1 MKKMREVKKEMKQQ
15 IVEEPEEHPVWK
27 VIKKTVLLMIG
38 LFLFYLVI
46 SYMGIGPEIIDIIHG
61 QIASENIQYN
71 GENYY
76 FTLNATT
83 VLFTPNLYSDILQLY
98 AMNQKTEFIA
108 CLYGTYDNGTYLLN
122 ELAVPEIYSQTVFR
136 VVSAGCNG
144 ALVTLHSH
152 PYKHCLFS
160 EQDIASYNA
169 FAAANDH
176 GLYAMMCEEERFNWI
191 GY

>member
-1 MKKMREVKKEMKQQ
+1 MTLQKKE
-15 IVEEPEEHPVWK
+15 IVEEPEEHPVWNVVK
-27 VIKKTVLLMIG
+27 RTILIMIG
-38 LFLFYLVI
+38 LFLFYLII
-46 SYMGIGPEIIDIIHG
+46 SYVGIGSEIIDIIHG
-61 QIASENIQYN
+61 QLASHKIETD

-76 FTLNATT
+76 FTLNSTT
-83 VLFTPNLYSDILQLY
+83 VIFTKELYSNILGLY

-108 CLYGTYDNGTYLLN
+108 CLYGTYENEIYALN
-122 ELAVPEIYSQTVFR
+122 ELAVPEIYFQSVFR

-160 EQDIASYNA
+160 DQDIMSYNA
-169 FAAANDH
+169 FAAANNH
-176 GLYAMMCEEERFNWI
+176 GLYAMMCQEDRFNWV